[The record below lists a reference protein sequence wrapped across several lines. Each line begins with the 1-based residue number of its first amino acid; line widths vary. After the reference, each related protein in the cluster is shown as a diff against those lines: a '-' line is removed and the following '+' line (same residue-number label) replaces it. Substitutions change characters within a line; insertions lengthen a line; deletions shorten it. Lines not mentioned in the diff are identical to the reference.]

1 MYVHGALQA
10 GPGPAVPA
18 PLFRSRPRRS
28 SETSGAEPA
37 QITYD
42 PVNPDTAT
50 VGPVLTLL
58 TGPVLPAD
66 VAFALVGA
74 VTPAN

>member
-1 MYVHGALQA
+1 MCNSSA
-10 GPGPAVPA
+10 G
-18 PLFRSRPRRS
+18 
-28 SETSGAEPA
+28 GAERAEIP
-37 QITYD
+37 YD

-66 VAFALVGA
+66 VAFTLVGA
-74 VTPAN
+74 VTPAI